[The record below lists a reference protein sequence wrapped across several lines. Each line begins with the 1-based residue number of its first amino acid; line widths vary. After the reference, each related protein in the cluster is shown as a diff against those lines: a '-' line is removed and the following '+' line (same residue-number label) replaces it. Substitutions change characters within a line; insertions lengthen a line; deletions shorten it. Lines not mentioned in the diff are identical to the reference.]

1 MKTKYKGVICVVLS
15 ALCFACMGV
24 FVRLSGDLPS
34 VEKGFFRNLIAAIA
48 ALCILIKSK
57 EGFKVEEGNFK
68 FILLR
73 ALFGTIAIFCNY
85 YALDRVPLADASIL
99 NKMSPF
105 FAVLFCFLIL
115 KEKVKP
121 AQITIITV
129 AFIGSMFVV
138 KPSFDFVVFAPY
150 LCGLCG
156 GVSAGIA
163 HAFVRLLG
171 TRKQKGITIVF
182 SFSAISCL
190 VMLPLMIINFEPI
203 AFNQLCWLLL
213 AGVAA
218 AGGQFFITTAYCH
231 APAREVSVFEY
242 TQIIFSTLLG
252 IGIFDQ
258 VPDAIS
264 VLGYIII
271 CSMAFLMFNYNKKV
285 AEVPPETNAA
295 VDITK
300 C

>member
-1 MKTKYKGVICVVLS
+1 METKYKGIICVVLS
-15 ALCFACMGV
+15 ALCFACMGA

-34 VEKGFFRNLIAAIA
+34 VEKGFFRNLIAAIV

-57 EGFKVEEGNFK
+57 EGFKVEEGNYK
-68 FILLR
+68 FLWLR

-105 FAVLFCFLIL
+105 FAVIFCFLIL

-121 AQITIITV
+121 AQIIIITV

-171 TRKQKGITIVF
+171 TREQKGITIVS
-182 SFSAISCL
+182 SFSVISCL

-203 AFNQLCWLLL
+203 ALNQLCWLLL
-213 AGVAA
+213 GGVA
-218 AGGQFFITTAYCH
+218 AGGQFFITIAYCH
-231 APAREVSVFEY
+231 APAREVSVYEY

-252 IGIFDQ
+252 ISIFNQ
-258 VPDAIS
+258 VPDVIS
-264 VLGYIII
+264 VLGYSII

-285 AEVPPETNAA
+285 AEV
-295 VDITK
+295 
-300 C
+300 